1 MAREAC
7 LEVMLEELG
16 SNSNGTKNALS
27 VSECR
32 MSFRRGNVWG

>member
-1 MAREAC
+1 MAKEAC

-16 SNSNGTKNALS
+16 SSSNGMKNALS

-32 MSFRRGNVWG
+32 MSFRKGTV